1 MKKTPRQVVQF
12 FSRISLCLISISQ
25 RRPPRVT
32 QGFPGSP
39 SPKEAP
45 REDPKW
51 LKQRSSDRMGP
62 LGASRRPS
70 RAADMRPER
79 TTRRKTCVL
88 RVCRATQDPLMWP
101 KLAPG
106 SRYWTVS
113 RGSWALSGDALA
125 LATLRDQPQRLPAAP
140 RCGKHMFY
148 RFFVCFQAPQD
159 PQMWP
164 KLAQGGPGIALLGG
178 FQGLLGALWGPPW
191 RWQRSR
197 ISHSGP
203 REPLEAEKHVF
214 SRVFWRGAPPDGY
227 H

>member
-1 MKKTPRQVVQF
+1 M
-12 FSRISLCLISISQ
+12 
-25 RRPPRVT
+25 T

-88 RVCRATQDPLMWP
+88 RVCCATQDPLMWP
-101 KLAPG
+101 KLAQ
-106 SRYWTVS
+106 V
-113 RGSWALSGDALA
+113 
-125 LATLRDQPQRLPAAP
+125 
-140 RCGKHMFY
+140 
-148 RFFVCFQAPQD
+148 
-159 PQMWP
+159 
-164 KLAQGGPGIALLGG
+164 GPGIALLGG
-178 FQGLLGALWGPPW
+178 FQGLLGALWGRLGAGNAPGSATAAPGSPW
-191 RWQRSR
+191 RRKNYCF
-197 ISHSGP
+197 
-203 REPLEAEKHVF
+203 LVF
-214 SRVFWRGAPPDGY
+214 SGGKHPLTGTIDPRPSPLNLGCRAP